1 VPCFVI
7 TGASEGI
14 GAELAR
20 QLAHTHQSQ
29 AQLVLAART
38 AANLASVAQACREA
52 QAQVLV
58 VPTDVSDPAQCRAL
72 IEQAVQQFGGIDTLI
87 NNAGVSAHALFSDV
101 RSEDLHW
108 YESVMRT
115 NFWGSV
121 WCTHAALPH
130 LQARRGRIV
139 AVSSLA
145 GLVGVPG
152 RTAYSASKFAMNG
165 FSRRCARNSSPRAS
179 VSPWP
184 TRAWWTPASAT
195 TATTPAGRPRA
206 AAA

>member
-1 VPCFVI
+1 M
-7 TGASEGI
+7 
-14 GAELAR
+14 
-20 QLAHTHQSQ
+20 
-29 AQLVLAART
+29 LAART
-38 AANLASVAQACREA
+38 AANLASVAQA
-52 QAQVLV
+52 QVLV
-58 VPTDVSDPAQCRAL
+58 APTDVSDPAQCRAL

-165 FSRRCARNSSPRAS
+165 FFEALRAELKPQAA